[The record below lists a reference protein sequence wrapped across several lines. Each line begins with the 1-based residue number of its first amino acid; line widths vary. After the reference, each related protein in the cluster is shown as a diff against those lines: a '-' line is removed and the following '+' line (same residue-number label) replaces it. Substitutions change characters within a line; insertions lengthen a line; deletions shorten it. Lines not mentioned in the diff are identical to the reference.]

1 MATIPDP
8 VIGNVVPC
16 VTASLRSGGRTS
28 GLGDLGRRSFGHSR
42 TQVQPR
48 TRGDSESWSR
58 LVKNPPADCRVPP
71 RCELQLRS
79 SVARRARAGGVCSRC
94 TIRIASGATYAL
106 WWREHAQR
114 AMMLVILTDVVRYVA
129 LGVVI
134 WVQNSGWH
142 VLPPMPMCGG
152 TSPA

>member
-1 MATIPDP
+1 M
-8 VIGNVVPC
+8 
-16 VTASLRSGGRTS
+16 
-28 GLGDLGRRSFGHSR
+28 GDLGRRSFGHSR

-71 RCELQLRS
+71 KCKLQLRS
-79 SVARRARAGGVCSRC
+79 SVARRARAGAVCSRC

-114 AMMLVILTDVVRYVA
+114 AMMPVILTDVVRYVA
-129 LGVVI
+129 LGMVI

-142 VLPPMPMCGG
+142 VLPLCPCAVELHAHKTVAAVLPPLQNDQSTGYVSVDE
-152 TSPA
+152 TVR